1 MSGLSQ
7 AIAECLSAHAEAL
20 DKHGTDQPE
29 LLDAIPVELREKIQR
44 QRAKVSAT
52 LEGVDPVVHAA
63 HVEALT
69 KGLRFVLKRLS
80 PCS

>member
-7 AIAECLSAHAEAL
+7 AIAECLSAHAKAV
-20 DKHGTDQPE
+20 DQHGTDQPE
-29 LLDAIPVELREKIQR
+29 LANTIPVELRNKIQR

-52 LEGVDPVVHAA
+52 LEGVDPDVHAL
-63 HVEALT
+63 HVAALT
-69 KGLRFVLKRLS
+69 KGLKLVLKRLS